1 MTWNIC
7 GAMPREKTTMP
18 PIKQE
23 LTKALAAALK
33 EALGLGEAPA
43 DMESTF
49 ETPREER
56 FGDISTNV
64 VLRLAKELKKS
75 PRELA
80 DKTCAALDSFLER
93 SGLKGRISKVAVE
106 GPGFINFYY
115 SAEEIARVLLKIKEE
130 GESFGKPKNL
140 KAKNVLL
147 EFVSANPTGPLTV
160 AHGRQ
165 AALGD
170 SLARILRFRGHRVTT
185 EYYNNDEGVQIDT
198 LGKSTHLRCREILTG
213 KKLEIPENFYR
224 GDYLTGLAQRLLDEK
239 GEAFKKCGEEEQ
251 MRLCADFAK
260 DNILQGIKKD
270 LKDFGVAFDGYF
282 SQAALMKSGKVEKA
296 LETLKQKGFVYEK
309 DGAVWF
315 ESTRLG
321 DDKDRVLVKSDGSY
335 TYLMPDIAY
344 HENKFS
350 RGFESLIDILGPD
363 HHGYIPR
370 IKASAEA
377 LGFSRNALDILIAQ
391 LVTLYEGEKQVRMS
405 TRAGEF
411 VTLREIMDEVGKDAG
426 RFFFVMRKFDAHL
439 DFDLALAKSQTP
451 DNPVFYIQYAH
462 ARVESIK
469 GVNRERGGGM
479 PSPEKA
485 KLSLLTNPYEVRVMR
500 LLAQYEDVIAAAER
514 TLEPY
519 RLVPYLMDLAADFH
533 RFYTENRVITED
545 APLTDARLLLI
556 DCVQAVLRSGLNLLG
571 VSAPVK
577 M

>member
-1 MTWNIC
+1 MQ
-7 GAMPREKTTMP
+7 

-23 LTKALAAALK
+23 LTNALSVALK
-33 EALGLGEAPA
+33 TALGLGNVPIE
-43 DMESTF
+43 MESTF
-49 ETPREER
+49 EVPREER

-64 VLRLAKELKKS
+64 VLRIAKELKKP

-80 DKTCAALDSFLER
+80 DKIRAALESFLEG
-93 SGLKGRISKVAVE
+93 SDLKKRITKVAVE
-106 GPGFINFYY
+106 GPGFLNFYY
-115 SAEEIARVLLKIKEE
+115 SAEEIARILLKIKEE
-130 GESFGKPKNL
+130 GNAFGRPKSL
-140 KAKNVLL
+140 KAKNILL

-170 SLARILRFRGHRVTT
+170 SLTRILRFLGHRVTT
-185 EYYNNDEGVQIDT
+185 EYYNNDEGVQIDM
-198 LGKSTHLRCREILTG
+198 LGKSTHLRCQEILTG
-213 KKLEIPENFYR
+213 QKLEIPENFYR
-224 GDYLTGLAQRLLDEK
+224 GDYLIGLAQKLLDEK
-239 GEAFKKCGEEEQ
+239 GEVFKKLGEGEQ
-251 MRLCADFAK
+251 VRLCTDFAK
-260 DNILQGIKKD
+260 ENILQGIKKD
-270 LKDFGVAFDGYF
+270 LKDFDVEFDGYF
-282 SQAALMKSGKVEKA
+282 SQAALMKSGKIEKA
-296 LETLKQKGFVYEK
+296 LEALRKKGFVYDK

-350 RGFESLIDILGPD
+350 RGFDVLIDILGPD
-363 HHGYIPR
+363 HHGYISR

-377 LGFSRNALDILIAQ
+377 LGFSREALHILIAQ

-451 DNPVFYIQYAH
+451 ENPVFYIQYAH

-469 GVNRERGGGM
+469 KVYRETVGARSPR
-479 PSPEKA
+479 PSTMEGWGAGTTPLHA
-485 KLSLLTNPYEVRVMR
+485 LLKNPHEIRLMR
-500 LLAQYEDVIAAAER
+500 LLGQYEGVLTAAER

-545 APLTDARLLLI
+545 APLTEARLFLV